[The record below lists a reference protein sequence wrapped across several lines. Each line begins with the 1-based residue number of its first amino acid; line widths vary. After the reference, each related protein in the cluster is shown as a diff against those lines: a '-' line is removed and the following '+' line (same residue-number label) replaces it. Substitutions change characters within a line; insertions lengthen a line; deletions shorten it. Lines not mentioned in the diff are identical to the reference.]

1 MHSPFS
7 MKGACQLLVDTDGR
21 ELSHLFPRNSVAVQV
36 VRLGQDGH
44 LALGQDGHLA
54 LGQDGHL
61 ALGARRLWVG
71 LLPLHWASCPSLTR
85 TRQ

>member
-54 LGQDGHL
+54 LG
-61 ALGARRLWVG
+61 ARRLWVG